1 MTRGLLMLRVC
12 ACALLV
18 FAPMSDIALAQKPQ
32 AEQKQSEQSV
42 PNALQGFSQNKDQPV
57 KIEAASLEVRDKEKM
72 ATFSGNVVVTQGDTT
87 MKCKSLIVHYD
98 TDSKSSGGMKT
109 AQPGPGGNSSIK
121 KLEAL
126 GGVFVTQKDQTATGD
141 KGLFDMKANTIT
153 LSGNV
158 LITQN
163 QNVLKGERLV
173 VDMGTGAARVEGG
186 RVTGVFVPSSVDGKD
201 KDKDAKDKDKDKDA
215 GKNKDSGKPKD
226 TDKAKTNGK
235 SSNVAKPSDTKPAA
249 AKPVNTKPTGTK
261 SASADEDAVP
271 VTTFARP
278 VTTSAQPA
286 AARKSVATSR
296 QAPATRTTSVPA
308 ESVPVSQDIGTVP
321 AFAPAAGAPAARGTI
336 ATPERS
342 NPVAPRGIY

>member
-12 ACALLV
+12 ACAILV
-18 FAPMSDIALAQKPQ
+18 FAPMSDIALAQKQ
-32 AEQKQSEQSV
+32 QQQSEQSV

-126 GGVFVTQKDQTATGD
+126 GGVFVTQKEQTATGD

-153 LSGNV
+153 ISGNV

-173 VDMGTGAARVEGG
+173 VDMATGAARVEGG
-186 RVTGVFVPSSVDGKD
+186 RVTGVFVPSSADGKD
-201 KDKDAKDKDKDKDA
+201 KDKDAKDKDKDKDKDA
-215 GKNKDSGKPKD
+215 GKNKDSGKAKD

-249 AKPVNTKPTGTK
+249 TKPVGTKPVGTR
-261 SASADEDAVP
+261 SASADADAVP
-271 VTTFARP
+271 VTTSARP
-278 VTTSAQPA
+278 VALSAQPA
-286 AARKSVATSR
+286 TRKSVATSR

-308 ESVPVSQDIGTVP
+308 ESVPVSQDIGTAP
-321 AFAPAAGAPAARGTI
+321 AFAPAARGTI

>member
-1 MTRGLLMLRVC
+1 MTRGSLMLRVC

-42 PNALQGFSQNKDQPV
+42 PNALQGFSQNKDKPV
-57 KIEAASLEVRDKEKM
+57 QIEAASLEVRDKEKM

-186 RVTGVFVPSSVDGKD
+186 RVTGVFVPSSADG

-215 GKNKDSGKPKD
+215 GKNKDSGKAKD
-226 TDKAKTNGK
+226 ADKPKTNGK
-235 SSNVAKPSDTKPAA
+235 SSNVAKPSDTRPAATKPADT
-249 AKPVNTKPTGTK
+249 KPVGTK
-261 SASADEDAVP
+261 SASADGDAVP
-271 VTTFARP
+271 VTASARP
-278 VTTSAQPA
+278 VTLSAQPT
-286 AARKSVATSR
+286 AARKSVTTLR

-308 ESVPVSQDIGTVP
+308 ESVPVSQDIGTAP
-321 AFAPAAGAPAARGTI
+321 AFAPAARGAV
-336 ATPERS
+336 ATPERA

>member
-42 PNALQGFSQNKDQPV
+42 PNALQGFSQNKDKPV
-57 KIEAASLEVRDKEKM
+57 QIEAASLEVRDKEKM

-186 RVTGVFVPSSVDGKD
+186 RVTGVFVPSSADGKD
-201 KDKDAKDKDKDKDA
+201 KDKDAKDKDKDA
-215 GKNKDSGKPKD
+215 GKNKDSGKAKD
-226 TDKAKTNGK
+226 TDKAKTNGR
-235 SSNVAKPSDTKPAA
+235 SSNVAKPAGTKPVDTKP
-249 AKPVNTKPTGTK
+249 VGTK
-261 SASADEDAVP
+261 SASADGDAVP
-271 VTTFARP
+271 VTTSARP
-278 VTTSAQPA
+278 VTTSAQPT

-296 QAPATRTTSVPA
+296 QAPATRTTSVPG

-321 AFAPAAGAPAARGTI
+321 AFAPAARGTI

>member
-32 AEQKQSEQSV
+32 PEQKQSEQSV
-42 PNALQGFSQNKDQPV
+42 PNALQGFSQNKDKPV
-57 KIEAASLEVRDKEKM
+57 QIEAASLEVRDKEKM

-186 RVTGVFVPSSVDGKD
+186 RVTGVFVPSSADGKD
-201 KDKDAKDKDKDKDA
+201 KDKDTKDKDKDKDA
-215 GKNKDSGKPKD
+215 GKNKDSGKAKD
-226 TDKAKTNGK
+226 TDKAKTNGR
-235 SSNVAKPSDTKPAA
+235 SSNVAKPAGTKPVDTKP
-249 AKPVNTKPTGTK
+249 VGTK
-261 SASADEDAVP
+261 SASADGDTVP
-271 VTTFARP
+271 VTTSARP
-278 VTTSAQPA
+278 VTTSAQPT

-308 ESVPVSQDIGTVP
+308 ESVPVSQDIGTAP

>member
-215 GKNKDSGKPKD
+215 GKNKDSGKAKEP
-226 TDKAKTNGK
+226 DKAKTNGK

-249 AKPVNTKPTGTK
+249 TKPVNTKPVGTK
-261 SASADEDAVP
+261 SASADADAV
-271 VTTFARP
+271 P

-286 AARKSVATSR
+286 RKSIATSR
-296 QAPATRTTSVPA
+296 PAPATRTTSVPA
-308 ESVPVSQDIGTVP
+308 ESVPVSQDIGTAP
-321 AFAPAAGAPAARGTI
+321 AFAPAAGAPAARGSV

>member
-1 MTRGLLMLRVC
+1 MTRGLTMLQVC
-12 ACALLV
+12 ACAV
-18 FAPMSDIALAQKPQ
+18 FACAPIANIALAQKPQ
-32 AEQKQSEQSV
+32 QQSEQSV

-57 KIEAASLEVRDKEKM
+57 KIEAASLEVRDKEKI

-98 TDSKSSGGMKT
+98 TDSKSSSGMKT

-141 KGLFDMKANTIT
+141 KGLFDMKSNSIT

-173 VDMGTGAARVEGG
+173 VDMTTGAARVEGG
-186 RVTGVFVPSSVDGKD
+186 RVTGVFVPGSTDKDSKD
-201 KDKDAKDKDKDKDA
+201 KDKDGKDKDKDKDA
-215 GKNKDSGKPKD
+215 GKNKDSGKAKD
-226 TDKAKTNGK
+226 TGKAKTTGK
-235 SSNVAKPSDTKPAA
+235 SSNA
-249 AKPVNTKPTGTK
+249 AKPADTK
-261 SASADEDAVP
+261 SVEKED
-271 VTTFARP
+271 
-278 VTTSAQPA
+278 
-286 AARKSVATSR
+286 VA
-296 QAPATRTTSVPA
+296 APATIPARPASAATQPSPRNTTASTRRTPA
-308 ESVPVSQDIGTVP
+308 TRDANAVVESTPATPETTPAP
-321 AFAPAAGAPAARGTI
+321 AFAPTPRGGV

>member
-1 MTRGLLMLRVC
+1 
-12 ACALLV
+12 
-18 FAPMSDIALAQKPQ
+18 
-32 AEQKQSEQSV
+32 
-42 PNALQGFSQNKDQPV
+42 
-57 KIEAASLEVRDKEKM
+57 
-72 ATFSGNVVVTQGDTT
+72 VVTQGDTT

-215 GKNKDSGKPKD
+215 GKNKDSGKAKD
-226 TDKAKTNGK
+226 TDKAKANGK
-235 SSNVAKPSDTKPAA
+235 SSNVAKPSDTKPAS
-249 AKPVNTKPTGTK
+249 AKPAATKPVDTKPVGTK

-271 VTTFARP
+271 VTTSPRP
-278 VTTSAQPA
+278 VTTSAQPT

-296 QAPATRTTSVPA
+296 PAPATRTTSVPA
-308 ESVPVSQDIGTVP
+308 ESVPVSQDIGTAP
-321 AFAPAAGAPAARGTI
+321 AFAPAARGAV

>member
-1 MTRGLLMLRVC
+1 MTRGMMMLRVWTC
-12 ACALLV
+12 AAFACAG
-18 FAPMSDIALAQKPQ
+18 MSDLALAQ
-32 AEQKQSEQSV
+32 QKDQTQQQSPQSV
-42 PNALQGFSQNKDQPV
+42 PNALQGFSQNKDKPV
-57 KIEAASLEVRDKEKM
+57 QIEAASLEVRDKEKM

-87 MKCKSLIVHYD
+87 MKCKTLIVHYD

-141 KGLFDMKANTIT
+141 KGLFDMKSNSIT

-173 VDMGTGAARVEGG
+173 VDMTTGAARVEGG
-186 RVTGVFVPSSVDGKD
+186 RVTGVFVPSNADKDSKDKDGKEKD
-201 KDKDAKDKDKDKDA
+201 KDKEKDA
-215 GKNKDSGKPKD
+215 GKNKDSGKAKD
-226 TDKAKTNGK
+226 TGKAKTTGK
-235 SSNVAKPSDTKPAA
+235 SSNA
-249 AKPVNTKPTGTK
+249 AKATDTK
-261 SASADEDAVP
+261 SADTKTAEKEEA
-271 VTTFARP
+271 
-278 VTTSAQPA
+278 
-286 AARKSVATSR
+286 
-296 QAPATRTTSVPA
+296 APATIPARSAKITTQPA
-308 ESVPVSQDIGTVP
+308 PRNTTASSRRPPATRDASAVVESAPATPETSPAP
-321 AFAPAAGAPAARGTI
+321 AFAPAPRGSV